1 MLVGT
6 YNPSLVLVSLGVAV
20 LASYTALGMANRVR
34 AANACRRRGTGCR
47 AARSRWASGSGPCIS
62 SACWP
67 SACPSTWATTFP
79 DPAVPGHRH
88 RLLGIRL
95 VDGVPRRTVAAPPGG
110 RRPAHGRGH
119 RGDALRGHGR
129 DAHAARHRLSQRLV
143 RAVHPDRRGRVGRG
157 AVDHLP
163 AAPRRAA
170 HGVSTAAGV
179 GGDGLAIVGM
189 HYTGMQAAGFP
200 DDSVCLASNG
210 GLSAGWLAIAVTAV
224 TLSVLGIALIVAVLD
239 NRLEARTSA
248 WRRRWPKPT
257 KNWCSWPCTTRS
269 PSCPTA
275 FCSKTAWSRPSK
287 APAGARAISRCCSST
302 WTVSRRSTT
311 PTATIPATRCS
322 STWRNA
328 SARLCAPRTPLRD
341 WAATNSSS

>member
-34 AANACRRRGTGCR
+34 QRPCRRRGTGCR

-95 VDGVPRRTVAAPPGG
+95 VDGVPRRS
-110 RRPAHGRGH
+110 RRRLAVGAPAHGRGH

-129 DAHAARHRLSQRLV
+129 DAHAARHRPSQRLV

-179 GGDGLAIVGM
+179 GGDG
-189 HYTGMQAAGFP
+189 AGHRRHA
-200 DDSVCLASNG
+200 LHRHAG
-210 GLSAGWLAIAVTAV
+210 RGLSGRQRLPGLQWRPVGWLAGHRRHRRDPERAGHRADR
-224 TLSVLGIALIVAVLD
+224 GLD
-239 NRLEARTSA
+239 NRLEARTRP

-275 FCSKTAWSRPSK
+275 FCSKTAWSRP
-287 APAGARAISRCCSST
+287 
-302 WTVSRRSTT
+302 
-311 PTATIPATRCS
+311 
-322 STWRNA
+322 
-328 SARLCAPRTPLRD
+328 
-341 WAATNSSS
+341 